1 MIDERRVHAGELYAR
16 HVARD
21 AILRRGV
28 ENSGLRFISYS
39 RVLVTGRVARRC
51 GIGSSRQ
58 DIAERISLR
67 RSLRKETKE
76 PMGQVWFPNPGLWV
90 VDLAVHEVGDADKIA
105 RSQGGCDASLPYQAG
120 G

>member
-1 MIDERRVHAGELYAR
+1 MIDERRVQAGELYAR

-51 GIGSSRQ
+51 GIGSGRQ

-67 RSLRKETKE
+67 GSLRKETKE
-76 PMGQVWFPNPGLWV
+76 RMGQVGFQTWV
-90 VDLAVHEVGDADKIA
+90 SGWLILPFTRLAMPTRLH
-105 RSQGGCDASLPYQAG
+105 
-120 G
+120 